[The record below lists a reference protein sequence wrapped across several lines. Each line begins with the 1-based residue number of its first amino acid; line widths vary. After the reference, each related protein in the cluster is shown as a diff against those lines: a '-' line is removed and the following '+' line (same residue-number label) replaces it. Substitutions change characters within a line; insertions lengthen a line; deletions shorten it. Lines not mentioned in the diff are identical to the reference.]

1 VNCDEVRLMQSVSK
15 VAGCFVNLT
24 AVALRDVTVSKR
36 GKGTWSMEMKCV
48 CINYTKEAFLG
59 RKVYV

>member
-15 VAGCFVNLT
+15 VAGRFVNLT

-36 GKGTWSMEMKCV
+36 GKGAWSTGNEM
-48 CINYTKEAFLG
+48 
-59 RKVYV
+59 YVAVICCF